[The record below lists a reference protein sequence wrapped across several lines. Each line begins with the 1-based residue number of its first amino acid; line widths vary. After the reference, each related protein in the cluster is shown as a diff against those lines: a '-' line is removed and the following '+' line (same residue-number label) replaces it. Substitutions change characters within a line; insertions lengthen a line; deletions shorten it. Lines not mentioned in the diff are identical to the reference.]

1 MTNLLLR
8 PAVLAAGM
16 ALAAAGVG
24 AAPAMADDTLGP
36 TAGSLSIYQ
45 ISNGDPG
52 SVRQN
57 SGSHFYVCANSV
69 LDPSGVKSVTM
80 NVSSIGLPSAY
91 YDLTKKPMSND
102 FTWTS
107 YCPPEAGT
115 FWSNIWEGEWVTK
128 SSLPE
133 SGNPYTYSIT
143 MTDNLGNTSSQSST
157 VNADNTP
164 PKAVDVQTTNGGA
177 TPGKPEQGD
186 QVTLTYSERLS
197 RGIADE
203 TGRNVVVHIDNS
215 GTNDI
220 LSVWSS
226 SNKSQDAYEGSV
238 KLGGDYVSANR
249 TFGATGT
256 PSRIVRSGNSLVVTL
271 GTASGTTNTVTG
283 PKTMVWTPSTSAY
296 DAVCLHVLAGTVTE
310 SGTGDPDF

>member
-1 MTNLLLR
+1 MKNPFLR
-8 PAVLAAGM
+8 PAVLAAGLTL
-16 ALAAAGVG
+16 ALAGIG
-24 AAPAMADDTLGP
+24 AAPAMADDIVGP
-36 TAGSLSIYQ
+36 TATSLSIYQ

-57 SGSHFYVCANSV
+57 SGSHFYVCANGV
-69 LDPSGVKSVTM
+69 ADPSGVKSVTM
-80 NVSSIGLPSAY
+80 DVSAIGLPTAY

-102 FTWTS
+102 FSWTS
-107 YCPPEAGT
+107 YCPPETVT

-128 SSLPE
+128 ASLPE

-143 MTDNLGNTSSQSST
+143 MTDGLNNTSTQSST

-164 PKAVDVQTTNGGA
+164 PKAVDLQTTNGGA
-177 TPGKPEQGD
+177 TPGKAEQGD
-186 QVTLTYSERLS
+186 QLTLTYSEPLS
-197 RGIADE
+197 RGIANE
-203 TGRNVVVHIDNS
+203 AGRNVVVHIDNS
-215 GTNDI
+215 GTNDV

-226 SNKSQDAYEGSV
+226 TNRSQDAYEGSV

-256 PSRIVRSGNSLVVTL
+256 PSRLVRSGNSLVLTL
-271 GTASGTTNTVTG
+271 GTPSGTTNTVTG

-296 DAVCLHVLAGTVTE
+296 DWVCLHVLAGTVTE
-310 SGTGDPDF
+310 SGVGDPDF